1 MWMYGPWNWFPW
13 MMIFPLLFL
22 IFLIVMQVL
31 VFRGGGPICGHH
43 ETHTK
48 KDHSARE
55 ILDQRY
61 ARGEINQQEYQ
72 QMRKDIE

>member
-22 IFLIVMQVL
+22 TFLVVMLVLIFR
-31 VFRGGGPICGHH
+31 RGGQVCGHN
-43 ETHTK
+43 ETLA

-61 ARGEINQQEYQ
+61 ARGEINQQVYQ
-72 QMRKDIE
+72 QMRKDLE